1 MPSCERLATLDLQ
14 LFFAKM
20 RIIAVYMPD
29 SSHSDESVD
38 ILYSLFDSSL
48 KDADDKKL
56 QYLLQAI

>member
-1 MPSCERLATLDLQ
+1 MHN
-14 LFFAKM
+14 
-20 RIIAVYMPD
+20 IAVYMPD